1 MATTQ
6 TSTQVKIF
14 IGPVAA
20 DTVDTLA
27 EFEALTPYVEIGKI
41 LNIGDI
47 GDSASEVTADYLNT
61 GRTEVYKGIRRA
73 PNLELSL
80 GYDEDDT
87 GQDALITA
95 EASPSNYAFY
105 VELNND
111 PAGSP
116 SNPTRH
122 YFRGQVMSN
131 MKGGF
136 TSNSILTH
144 SFSIAKNSATFTK
157 QAA

>member
-6 TSTQVKIF
+6 TSTNVKIF

-27 EFEALTPYVEIGKI
+27 EFEALTPYQEIKKI
-41 LNIGDI
+41 LNIGDL
-47 GDSASEVTADYLNT
+47 GDQASEVTADYLDT

-73 PNLELSL
+73 PNLDIML
-80 GYDEDDT
+80 GYDEDDD
-87 GQDALITA
+87 GQDDLIAA

-105 VELNND
+105 IELFNEG
-111 PAGSP
+111 AGSP

-136 TSNSILTH
+136 SPNSILTH
-144 SFSIAKNSATFTK
+144 GFTIAVNSAIFTK
-157 QAA
+157 MAV